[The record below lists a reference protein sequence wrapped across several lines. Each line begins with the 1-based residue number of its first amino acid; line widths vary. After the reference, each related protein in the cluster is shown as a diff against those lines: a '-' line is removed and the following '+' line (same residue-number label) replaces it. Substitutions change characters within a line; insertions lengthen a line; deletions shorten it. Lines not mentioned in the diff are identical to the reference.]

1 MASQAQIL
9 AESKISKNVYV
20 DRPVGNALAV
30 LASGLAYDTPHTH
43 KKRVWRHLCNPCAG
57 ETQEREIEEGHSHS
71 QRRDY
76 QPFSRVQGIRT
87 SQDMTCRNVIKLGQN
102 RKLTDVLK
110 LKIMCHKG
118 EYCVSELNSEKG

>member
-1 MASQAQIL
+1 MASQAQLL
-9 AESKISKNVYV
+9 AESKIIKNVYV
-20 DRPVGNALAV
+20 DRSVGNALAV
-30 LASGLAYDTPHTH
+30 LASGLACDTPLTH

-57 ETQEREIEEGHSHS
+57 ETQEREIEGHSHS

-102 RKLTDVLK
+102 RKLSDVLK

-118 EYCVSELNSEKG
+118 EYYVSELNSEKG